1 MKRLICCRVW
11 VNTYCACSTDQFIE
25 PTPNSPAFHEPL
37 FWKLFPQGTPNIHLL
52 PSAGWLYRQHI
63 YQPRHYSRNIFFSFF
78 GISKHPRKQP
88 LFNIL
93 TLNAS
98 ASCFI
103 LLESNYCWRHITS
116 RQLPNRP
123 WCYDSMDSSTTNRM
137 MMMMMSASQKSSLKS
152 LIFKL
157 DTHQTLTKKS
167 QPYTLRT
174 SALLLSY
181 KWKSSFFSF
190 ENVKCKISADKTWKK
205 PGIFEVF
212 LMLGLKN
219 KRRTIF
225 FP

>member
-1 MKRLICCRVW
+1 MTMSWFGC
-11 VNTYCACSTDQFIE
+11 
-25 PTPNSPAFHEPL
+25 
-37 FWKLFPQGTPNIHLL
+37 
-52 PSAGWLYRQHI
+52 
-63 YQPRHYSRNIFFSFF
+63 FFSWFVCLVVFWWGDTWTLFISVFCVLNLQFLGYPKIQFF
-78 GISKHPRKQP
+78 SE
-88 LFNIL
+88 NIL
-93 TLNAS
+93 KIVLKQHS
-98 ASCFI
+98 R
-103 LLESNYCWRHITS
+103 LLRKVRT
-116 RQLPNRP
+116 NRP
-123 WCYDSMDSSTTNRM
+123 WCYDSMDSSTTNR